1 MAIIFFPRSPKFT
14 DSVQFVAKQF
24 SVGLSEQNRP
34 FLLRTKP
41 MKSIRSHKIFNKS
54 VKYDSNHFG
63 VSDHWFNSSGLPV
76 SKSFCNKGLTY
87 LQ

>member
-1 MAIIFFPRSPKFT
+1 MVTYLSLFDRITGSNP
-14 DSVQFVAKQF
+14 VVAKQF

-34 FLLRTKP
+34 FLLQNKP
-41 MKSIRSHKIFNKS
+41 MKSIRSHKIFSKS
-54 VKYDSNHFG
+54 VRYDSNRFG